1 MNTYTGTDNIA
12 NPSDS
17 LSTNTLQSYNRNL
30 LRRAVEKFVISK
42 FTAKKTQPK
51 FEGKSA
57 VFSVYDQIPASA
69 FTTAVLADGVT
80 PASTDITKK
89 SIKADLANY
98 GAFTEFTDE
107 VSLYHEDGKILVKEA
122 TDNLG
127 SGAGTAIESLLF
139 AEAEANAGV
148 DFLTTPETDT
158 ETGLDKAETQLRVNL
173 GVKFKSMITGS
184 TNTDTKTVR
193 EAYVAFINPAD
204 ILKIEA
210 MTGYLSV
217 NQYGYSDGLME
228 NEIGSRRGLRFVESN
243 NATSGQVTILAEE
256 ALGEV
261 SVRGK
266 GRIQTIV
273 NALGSAGSSDPLD
286 QRQTVGAKFQI
297 APKMLR
303 PEWAA
308 KCAVV

>member
-1 MNTYTGTDNIA
+1 MIKFTNTNNMTT
-12 NPSDS
+12 PSDS
-17 LSTNTLQSYNRNL
+17 LSANTLQNYDRNL

-80 PASTDITKK
+80 PAATDITKK

-98 GAFTEFTDE
+98 GAFAEFTDE
-107 VSLYHEDGKILVKEA
+107 VSLYHEDGKILIKEA

-127 SGAGTAIESLLF
+127 AGAGTAIETLLF

-148 DFLTTPETDT
+148 DFLTTPEADT
-158 ETGLDKAETQLRVNL
+158 ETGLDKAETQLRINL
-173 GVKFKSMITGS
+173 AMKFKSMITGS
-184 TNTDTKTVR
+184 TKVDTKTVR

-204 ILKIEA
+204 IMKIEG

-243 NATSGQVTILAEE
+243 NATAGQVTILAEE

-273 NALGSAGSSDPLD
+273 KGLGSGGTTDALD